1 MTVATTASATKVASL
16 TTSLLLS
23 VLLAFLSSLSNLECV
38 IAGGAFQSG
47 PNKGSIYAGGLDY
60 VGDSVYIT
68 GITYDYNGNKPTDE
82 SSCFVSKLNSR
93 YLQHHDVAISSTIGY
108 GDVMEVCYGI
118 SLLHDPLRPVRGEH
132 KPFVVSGTS
141 DPGGIYGSSQDIPS
155 GFVMSLN
162 PSVTEDFTVQGGLSI
177 DEAGQTNTVSYPVSI
192 LYEFDRNVNTAPG
205 TEGTWDLERKDGQI
219 FIASLSS
226 VDLDLSPTANSVS
239 KLTGE
244 RGQKYQP
251 NWMEFRKYG
260 KSFEMTLH
268 RFITRS
274 DIDNDGVVGLKIE
287 EDWTETYP
295 IDIDP
300 DTGDKPDVYL
310 AGMIR
315 KKIPNH
321 PGASDNSWLAELE
334 GSVDELLIVAGSTR
348 GMGLGY
354 GDAQYNS
361 DDEDGFISVIST
373 ETGKLISGGNKSNR
387 RIGTAETD
395 LILGICDDPTD
406 PNAFYIVGATGGRD
420 GMGERVEQTVYVTN
434 PKSLHGFVQKIQLD
448 TLDKIWGFHWG
459 ANHMG
464 DHMGEFRGDN
474 KEYEREFRDDDVNYM
489 DQFRGGNKE
498 FYEEYGSANYMDQFR
513 GDNKEFDAEGFD
525 EEFNEIFDEEGFDEE
540 FLEYPDDDEEYGRM
554 NPTMTIGMGCHVLK
568 DGSVYVTGMVE
579 DGAHILMDLER
590 HVPHVGNS
598 ILAARFDGQSGKV
611 KWINQF
617 GSNDGNEKLAQSGGI
632 AVDNDENLIIFG
644 DTTGSMFRPR
654 GSNNNDGSSDIF
666 LATLSKEDGS
676 HDPIGSV
683 VRSEPTPVPV
693 PVVAPESTNPAIPV
707 NHGGEMSDRKK
718 WEDYINDNSDTIGND
733 YDWGKHDF
741 GQFSIDDDNVNP
753 LGYEDGKGHDYGGY
767 GKDGDDRAFNTA
779 RFGIQSG
786 PHSGSTFAGGMVYNA
801 DEDSVYLTGIT
812 YDDLNSQSPNCIVTK
827 LPLEEGTNEE
837 WSKATDKVFGNS
849 DVIESCS
856 SIALHRYGEVVTVGN
871 GDTGSSLP
879 SGSNAAIQG
888 GLNAGAGFA
897 LAINRNNLGQIDST
911 PLVTTTPND
920 KIQYPISV
928 VSDGDDLYVVSL
940 TSTDSD
946 TSREFNQL
954 MANGGSNSNYSPNFL
969 NIQKYGSS
977 LDMTVTKVTLKDE
990 LIDGVPDGDISF
1002 TTAWSKEFP
1011 VNPDGDGSGTI
1022 PRVFLGGAIVKK
1034 SLGYLAIAG
1043 STRGLGKGYGAA
1055 VGNDEDGFIILLDL
1069 QTGELSSEVDRNN
1082 IREGSAEDDIV
1093 LGICQDPDDNES
1105 FFVVGATKGL
1115 MGTTGTTK
1123 DVPQGSLQG
1132 FLRKVNAKTLAEIW
1146 TIQWGAIHKNEAS
1159 QSIPTSVKASD
1170 CAVSGDVVYVGGVVD
1185 DNAEIYKG
1193 SSRRRSQGGDDIW
1206 VGAVTLEG
1214 GDVMWLRQAGSP
1226 GNDRIAP
1233 HGGLAISKNGN
1244 VIVFGDTNGAFY
1256 RERSQSTLRDLFVME
1271 FGKNGLHKRH
1281 VRAPIGG
1288 NDSPATAPEPAA
1300 PTIQAVPVQLVPVAA
1315 PISSGNKNIP
1325 TFAIIGIIIVGA
1337 LILIVVSYFVY
1348 RRLGCRRSKKTVD
1361 GDPDIEIKDGLITN
1375 KNSCFNDHPP
1385 QSSFSQEN
1393 FNKESNFKEF
1403 GEDPLGGYSDK
1414 LSDEGKHVI

>member
-1 MTVATTASATKVASL
+1 VS
-16 TTSLLLS
+16 
-23 VLLAFLSSLSNLECV
+23 
-38 IAGGAFQSG
+38 AGGAFQSG
-47 PNKGSIYAGGLDY
+47 PNTGAIYAGGLDY
-60 VGDSVYIT
+60 IGDSVYIT
-68 GITYDYNGNKPTDE
+68 GITYDYNGETPTDE
-82 SSCFVSKLNSR
+82 SSCFVSQLNSR
-93 YLQHHDVAISSTIGY
+93 YLQHHDVAVSSTIGY
-108 GDVMEVCYGI
+108 GDVMEACYGL
-118 SLLHDPLRPVRGEH
+118 SLLHDPLLPVRGEH

-141 DPGGIYGSSQDIPS
+141 DPGGVYGSSQNIPS

-162 PSVTEDFTVQGGLSI
+162 PSTTEDFTVQGGLSI

-192 LYEFDRNVNTAPG
+192 LYEFDRTSRSARARELKG
-205 TEGTWDLERKDGQI
+205 TSEEDHGQI

-226 VDLDLSPTANSVS
+226 IDLELSPEAHAVS
-239 KLTGE
+239 QLTTTGE

-260 KSFEMTLH
+260 KSFEMTLQ
-268 RFITRS
+268 RFRTRS
-274 DIDNDGVVGLKIE
+274 ERGTDGVVGVQME
-287 EDWTETYP
+287 EEWTETYP
-295 IDIDP
+295 IDLDP
-300 DTGDKPDVYL
+300 ATGEKPEVYL
-310 AGMIR
+310 AGMIL
-315 KKIPNH
+315 KKIPN
-321 PGASDNSWLAELE
+321 PQLGAAGSDNSWLAEHPE
-334 GSVDELLIVAGSTR
+334 EVLIVAGSTR
-348 GMGLGY
+348 GKGRGY
-354 GDAQYNS
+354 GEAQASS
-361 DDEDGFISVIST
+361 DDEDGFISVVST
-373 ETGKLISGGNKSNR
+373 DTGTLISGSNGGNKKSNQ
-387 RIGTAETD
+387 RIGTEETD
-395 LILGICDDPTD
+395 LILGICDDPQD
-406 PNAFYIVGATGGRD
+406 PTAFYIVGATGAGRREE
-420 GMGERVEQTVYVTN
+420 MGTRVEQTVVSTN
-434 PKSLHGFVQKIQLD
+434 PGSLHGFVQKIQVE
-448 TLDKIWGFHWG
+448 TLEKLWGVHWG
-459 ANHMG
+459 ANH
-464 DHMGEFRGDN
+464 RGDFTPPSMFM
-474 KEYEREFRDDDVNYM
+474 EEFGNTNYL
-489 DQFRGGNKE
+489 DQFRGHTTGEEREAFNEVFDKDFYDNEALTEEEREEMKEE
-498 FYEEYGSANYMDQFR
+498 FYEDF
-513 GDNKEFDAEGFD
+513 
-525 EEFNEIFDEEGFDEE
+525 EEEEG
-540 FLEYPDDDEEYGRM
+540 RM
-554 NPTMTIGMGCHVLK
+554 KPTMTIGMGCHVLT

-579 DGAHILMDLER
+579 DGAHILMDAGR
-590 HVPHVGNS
+590 HVPRVGNS
-598 ILAARFDGQSGKV
+598 IVAARLDGQSGQV
-611 KWINQF
+611 QWINQF
-617 GSNDGNEKLAQSGGI
+617 GSKDGNERLAQSGGI
-632 AVDNDENLIIFG
+632 AVDSEENLIIFG

-654 GSNNNDGSSDIF
+654 GVDNSNNNKDDDDGASDIF

-676 HDPIGSV
+676 HDPIGAV
-683 VRSEPTPVPV
+683 VRPEPTPVPV
-693 PVVAPESTNPAIPV
+693 PPVVVAPEATHPE
-707 NHGGEMSDRKK
+707 EMSDKRKK
-718 WEDYINDNSDTIGND
+718 WEDYINNGNADRMMDDDD
-733 YDWGKHDF
+733 YDWSKHDF
-741 GQFSIDDDNVNP
+741 GQFSIDDDNVAN
-753 LGYEDGKGHDYGGY
+753 KGHDYGGY

-779 RFGIQSG
+779 RFGLQSG

-1288 NDSPATAPEPAA
+1288 NDSPATAPEPAD

>member
-1 MTVATTASATKVASL
+1 MTVTTTASATTTTTVAAQQLVLSL
-16 TTSLLLS
+16 MTSLLLS
-23 VLLAFLSSLSNLECV
+23 ILLTSLSSLSNLECV

-47 PNKGSIYAGGLDY
+47 PNTGSIYAGGLDY
-60 VGDSVYIT
+60 IGESVYIT
-68 GITYDYNGNKPTDE
+68 GITYDYNGDKPTDE

-93 YLQHHDVAISSTIGY
+93 YLQHHDVAVSSTIGY
-108 GDVMEVCYGI
+108 GDVMEACYGI
-118 SLLHDPLRPVRGEH
+118 SLLHDPLIPVRGEQ

-141 DPGGIYGSSQDIPS
+141 DPGGVYGSSQNIPS

-162 PSVTEDFTVQGGLSI
+162 PSDTEDFTVQGGLSI
-177 DEAGQTNTVSYPVSI
+177 DEAGQTNTVSYPISI
-192 LYEFDRNVNTAPG
+192 LYEFDRNNRNAR
-205 TEGTWDLERKDGQI
+205 DLERPEDGQI

-226 VDLDLSPTANSVS
+226 VDLNLSPTTDAVS

-274 DIDNDGVVGLKIE
+274 DIGNDGVVGVKIE

-310 AGMIR
+310 AGMIL

-348 GMGLGY
+348 GKGLGY
-354 GDAQYNS
+354 GDAQDSS
-361 DDEDGFISVIST
+361 DDEDGFISVVST

-387 RIGTAETD
+387 RIGTVETD
-395 LILGICDDPTD
+395 LILGICDDPND

-420 GMGERVEQTVYVTN
+420 EMGKRIEQTVVITN
-434 PKSLHGFVQKIQLD
+434 PGSLHGFVQKIQLD

-464 DHMGEFRGDN
+464 DFNHHMGMGEFRDN
-474 KEYEREFRDDDVNYM
+474 DEELFERGNYM
-489 DQFRGGNKE
+489 GMDKQE
-498 FYEEYGSANYMDQFR
+498 FMEEYGNTDYMDQFR
-513 GDNKEFDAEGFD
+513 GDD
-525 EEFNEIFDEEGFDEE
+525 EEFNEEFDEEEREEMREEFDEE
-540 FLEYPDDDEEYGRM
+540 DRM
-554 NPTMTIGMGCHVLK
+554 KPTMTIGMGCHVLK

-579 DGAHILMDLER
+579 DGAHILMDAER
-590 HVPHVGNS
+590 HVPRVGNS
-598 ILAARFDGQSGKV
+598 ILAARLDGQSGQV

-617 GSNDGNEKLAQSGGI
+617 GSKDGNEILAQSGGI
-632 AVDNDENLIIFG
+632 AVDSDENLIIFG

-654 GSNNNDGSSDIF
+654 DSNNGDGSSDIF

-683 VRSEPTPVPV
+683 VRPEPTPVPV
-693 PVVAPESTNPAIPV
+693 PVVAPESTNPDIPV
-707 NHGGEMSDRKK
+707 NHAGEMSDKRKK
-718 WEDYINDNSDTIGND
+718 WEDYINGNSDTMDDD
-733 YDWGKHDF
+733 YDWSKHDF

-753 LGYEDGKGHDYGGY
+753 LGYKDGKGHDYGGY

-786 PHSGSTFAGGMVYNA
+786 PHPGSTFAGGMVYNA

-812 YDDLNSQSPNCIVTK
+812 YDDSNSQSPNCIVTK
-827 LPLEEGTNEE
+827 VPLEEGTNEE
-837 WSKATDKVFGNS
+837 WSKATDKVFGSS
-849 DVIESCS
+849 DIIESCS

-879 SGSNAAIQG
+879 SGSNAAMQG
-888 GLNAGAGFA
+888 GLDAGAGFA

-911 PLVTTTPND
+911 PLVTRTPND

-928 VSDGDDLYVVSL
+928 VSDEDDLYVVSL

-954 MANGGSNSNYSPNFL
+954 MANGGSSDYSPNFL
-969 NIQKYGSS
+969 NIQKYGKS
-977 LDMTVTKVTLKDE
+977 LDMTVTKVTLKEE

-1011 VNPDGDGSGTI
+1011 VDADGDGSGTI

-1034 SLGYLAIAG
+1034 KLGYLAIAG
-1043 STRGLGKGYGAA
+1043 STRGLGRGYGAA

-1069 QTGELSSEVDRNN
+1069 KTGELSSDVDRNN

-1093 LGICQDPDDNES
+1093 LGICQDPADDDS
-1105 FFVVGATKGL
+1105 FFVVGGTKGVI
-1115 MGTTGTTK
+1115 GTSGTTK
-1123 DVPQGSLQG
+1123 DIPQGSLQG
-1132 FLRKVNAKTLAEIW
+1132 FLRKVDANTLAEIW

-1170 CAVSGDVVYVGGVVD
+1170 CAISGDVVYVGGVVD
-1185 DNAEIYKG
+1185 DNAEIVKG
-1193 SSRRRSQGGDDIW
+1193 NSHRRSQGGDDIW
-1206 VGAVTLEG
+1206 VGAVTVEG

-1233 HGGLAISKNGN
+1233 HGGFAISKNGN

-1256 RERSQSTLRDLFVME
+1256 RERTQSTLRDMFVME

-1281 VRAPIGG
+1281 VRAPMGG
-1288 NDSPATAPEPAA
+1288 NDTPVTAPEPAV
-1300 PTIQAVPVQLVPVAA
+1300 PTVQAVPVQLAPVAA
-1315 PISSGNKNIP
+1315 SISSGNNKIP
-1325 TFAIIGIIIVGA
+1325 AIAIIGTVIVVV
-1337 LILIVVSYFVY
+1337 LILIVVSFFVY
-1348 RRLGCRRSKKTVD
+1348 RRGGCRRSKKTVD
-1361 GDPDIEIKDGLITN
+1361 SNPDILMKDGLITN
-1375 KNSCFNDHPP
+1375 KNSNFNNHPP
-1385 QSSFSQEN
+1385 QSSFSKEN
-1393 FNKESNFKEF
+1393 FREPNFKEF
-1403 GEDPLGGYSDK
+1403 GEDPLGGYSDN
-1414 LSDEGKHVI
+1414 LSNEGNII